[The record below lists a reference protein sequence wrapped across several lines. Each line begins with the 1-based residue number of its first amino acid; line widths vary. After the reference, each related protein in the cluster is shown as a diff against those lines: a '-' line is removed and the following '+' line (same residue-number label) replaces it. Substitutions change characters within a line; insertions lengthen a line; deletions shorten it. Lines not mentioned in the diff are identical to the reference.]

1 MRSSMS
7 ETALPDTV
15 LADFHLV
22 RRPALATKAVE
33 RFGVLTLE
41 TVFDTTILHV
51 LGKPGDVAPM
61 PPQGFDLR
69 NAGPGQ
75 WFAVGPASADQAA
88 AAFGPDIILVDQS
101 HGRTLIRISG
111 APVRNVLA
119 KGTALDLHPEQF
131 AVGAATTTLIGHIA
145 VNLCRTAEDQFE
157 LLVLRGFAESLWD
170 ELAGMAREFQ

>member
-1 MRSSMS
+1 MS
-7 ETALPDTV
+7 ENALPDSV

-41 TVFDTTILHV
+41 TVFDATILHV

-75 WFAVGPASADQAA
+75 WFAVGHASADHAA
-88 AAFGPDIILVDQS
+88 ATFGPTAFLVDQS

-119 KGTALDLHPEQF
+119 KGTALDLHPDQF
-131 AVGAATTTLIGHIA
+131 AIGSATTTLIGHIS
-145 VNLCRTAEDQFE
+145 VNLCRTGEDQFE

-170 ELAGMAREFQ
+170 ELAGMAREFQE